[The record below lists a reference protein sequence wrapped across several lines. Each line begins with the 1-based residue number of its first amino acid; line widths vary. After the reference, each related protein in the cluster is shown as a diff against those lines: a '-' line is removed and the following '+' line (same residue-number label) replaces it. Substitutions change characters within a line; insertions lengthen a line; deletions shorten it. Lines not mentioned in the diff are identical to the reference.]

1 MEYPEQKKPV
11 SLEMLLQVKRAE
23 QPDGEFWDSFERDF
37 NRRRLNSLVERESRS
52 WRMWS
57 PLTKFMGLAVPALG
71 MLAFGVTGWK
81 SHDVSAPTLAEVSRD
96 DVLAAVAKQES
107 AALRTVGEHLQSS
120 LASASDRLSS
130 QFVLD
135 VLEDKT
141 SAKHSFRKVLY
152 TPALQAVSPVG
163 ASYVRDSLVPR
174 SYRVTTADA
183 QLGRNF

>member
-1 MEYPEQKKPV
+1 MEFPEQKRSV
-11 SLEMLLQVKRAE
+11 SLEMLLRVKRAE
-23 QPDGEFWDSFERDF
+23 QPDSEFWESFEKDF
-37 NRRRLNSLVERESRS
+37 NRRRLNSLVERDTRS
-52 WRMWS
+52 WRLWS

-71 MLAFGVTGWK
+71 MLALGVLGWR
-81 SHDVSAPTLAEVSRD
+81 SQDVTVPVMAEVSRD
-96 DVLAAVAKQES
+96 DMLAALAKQES
-107 AALRTVGEHLQSS
+107 AALSAVSEVTQSS
-120 LASASDRLSS
+120 LTSGADRLSS

-141 SAKHSFRKVLY
+141 SARHSFRKVLY

>member
-1 MEYPEQKKPV
+1 MEFPEQKKSV
-11 SLEMLLQVKRAE
+11 SLEMLLRVKRAE
-23 QPDGEFWDSFERDF
+23 QPDGEFWESFEKDF
-37 NRRRLNSLVERESRS
+37 NRRRLNTLVERETRS
-52 WRMWS
+52 WRLWS

-71 MLAFGVTGWK
+71 MLALGILGWRSNEVTMP
-81 SHDVSAPTLAEVSRD
+81 VMAEVSRD
-96 DVLAAVAKQES
+96 DMLAAVAKQES
-107 AALRTVGEHLQSS
+107 AVLDTVGESFQSG
-120 LASASDRLSS
+120 LASTSDRLSS